1 VASYIFG
8 QKYYPINYPIKD
20 IFFYVVVSI
29 LLFVGLTFAN
39 QMLPTWAAL
48 GVNTL
53 IILLFVAIIIK
64 RDMPL
69 SKLPVIGKHLKK

>member
-1 VASYIFG
+1 
-8 QKYYPINYPIKD
+8 
-20 IFFYVVVSI
+20 
-29 LLFVGLTFAN
+29 VGLTFAN

-48 GVNTL
+48 VVNTL

-69 SKLPVIGKHLKK
+69 SKLPVIGKHFKK